1 MFVWFFDPNS
11 IVKILIELE
20 AVDPMAKGSG
30 GSSHRRAQKA
40 RQQSK
45 STSQADENS
54 GTTCHLQKPDH
65 TRAAHLNPQD
75 ESDAAQQI
83 NDKCEPELDRER
95 GMMPQDTEEK
105 NSGVDFEIP
114 KERVMMNKHTI
125 TQEPPEEHGREQ
137 EANVQSLQEENE
149 ALKNEIESI
158 QQTLQESHQAFAHQI
173 VQLSVSHDQENEAA
187 RKALLDKLETTQEL
201 LSTSQDRV
209 RILECQVKEQEE
221 TISTLSSSNNKGLAQ
236 MVSLQNQ
243 ITVRFLQGDRKGLS
257 LLCKTILAN
266 APEPRTES
274 LAHIA
279 KELGYTESSDYVRIN
294 SYVTNISSRF
304 WKRYE

>member
-1 MFVWFFDPNS
+1 
-11 IVKILIELE
+11 
-20 AVDPMAKGSG
+20 MAKGSG

-45 STSQADENS
+45 SISQADENS

-65 TRAAHLNPQD
+65 TRAADLNPQN

-95 GMMPQDTEEK
+95 GMMPQDPEEK

-114 KERVMMNKHTI
+114 KERVMMNEHTI

-173 VQLSVSHDQENEAA
+173 VQLSMSHDQENEAA

-209 RILECQVKEQEE
+209 RILECQVKKQEE

-266 APEPRTES
+266 VPEPRTDS

-279 KELGYTESSDYVRIN
+279 KDLGYTESSDYVRIN

>member
-1 MFVWFFDPNS
+1 
-11 IVKILIELE
+11 
-20 AVDPMAKGSG
+20 MAKGSG

-45 STSQADENS
+45 SISQADENS
-54 GTTCHLQKPDH
+54 GTTCHLQQPDH
-65 TRAAHLNPQD
+65 TRAADLNPQN

-83 NDKCEPELDRER
+83 NDKCEPKLDRER
-95 GMMPQDTEEK
+95 GMMPQDPEEK
-105 NSGVDFEIP
+105 DSGVDFEIP

-173 VQLSVSHDQENEAA
+173 VQLSMSHDQENEAA

-266 APEPRTES
+266 VPEPRTDS

-279 KELGYTESSDYVRIN
+279 KDLGYTESSDYVRIN

>member
-1 MFVWFFDPNS
+1 
-11 IVKILIELE
+11 
-20 AVDPMAKGSG
+20 MAKGSG

-45 STSQADENS
+45 SISQADENS

-65 TRAAHLNPQD
+65 TRAADLNPQN

-83 NDKCEPELDRER
+83 KDKCEPELDRER
-95 GMMPQDTEEK
+95 GMMPQDPEEK

-173 VQLSVSHDQENEAA
+173 VQLSMSHDQENEAA

>member
-1 MFVWFFDPNS
+1 
-11 IVKILIELE
+11 
-20 AVDPMAKGSG
+20 MAKGSG

-45 STSQADENS
+45 SISQADENS
-54 GTTCHLQKPDH
+54 GTTCHLQQPDH
-65 TRAAHLNPQD
+65 TRAADLNPQN

-95 GMMPQDTEEK
+95 GMMPQDPEEK

-149 ALKNEIESI
+149 TLKNEIESI

-173 VQLSVSHDQENEAA
+173 VQLSMSHDQENEAA

-243 ITVRFLQGDRKGLS
+243 IT
-257 LLCKTILAN
+257 TILAN
-266 APEPRTES
+266 VPEPRTDS

-279 KELGYTESSDYVRIN
+279 KDLGYTESSDYSFLEKVRMTVCLAY
-294 SYVTNISSRF
+294 SCTTVACGAS
-304 WKRYE
+304 

>member
-1 MFVWFFDPNS
+1 MWFFDPNS

-45 STSQADENS
+45 SISQADENS

-65 TRAAHLNPQD
+65 TRAADLNPQN

-83 NDKCEPELDRER
+83 NDKCEPELDRES
-95 GMMPQDTEEK
+95 GMMPQDPEEK
-105 NSGVDFEIP
+105 NSGIDFEIP

-173 VQLSVSHDQENEAA
+173 VQLSLSHDQENEAA

-266 APEPRTES
+266 VPEPRTDS

-279 KELGYTESSDYVRIN
+279 KDLGYTESSDYVRIN

>member
-1 MFVWFFDPNS
+1 
-11 IVKILIELE
+11 
-20 AVDPMAKGSG
+20 MAKGSG

-45 STSQADENS
+45 SISQADENS

-65 TRAAHLNPQD
+65 TRAADLNPQN
-75 ESDAAQQI
+75 ESDAGQQI

-95 GMMPQDTEEK
+95 GMMPQDPEEK

-114 KERVMMNKHTI
+114 KERVMMNEHTI

-173 VQLSVSHDQENEAA
+173 VQLSMSHDQENEAA

-266 APEPRTES
+266 VPEPRTDS

-279 KELGYTESSDYVRIN
+279 KDLGYTESSDYVRIN

>member
-1 MFVWFFDPNS
+1 
-11 IVKILIELE
+11 
-20 AVDPMAKGSG
+20 MAKGSG

-114 KERVMMNKHTI
+114 KERVIMNKHTI
-125 TQEPPEEHGREQ
+125 TQVPPEEHGREQ

-173 VQLSVSHDQENEAA
+173 VQLSMSHDQENEAA

-266 APEPRTES
+266 VPEPRTDS

-279 KELGYTESSDYVRIN
+279 KDLGYTESSDYVRIN

>member
-1 MFVWFFDPNS
+1 
-11 IVKILIELE
+11 
-20 AVDPMAKGSG
+20 MAKGSG

-45 STSQADENS
+45 SISQADENS

-65 TRAAHLNPQD
+65 TRAADLNTQN

-95 GMMPQDTEEK
+95 GMMPQDPEEK

-173 VQLSVSHDQENEAA
+173 VQLSMSHDQENEAA

-266 APEPRTES
+266 VPEPRTDS

-279 KELGYTESSDYVRIN
+279 KDLGYTESSDYVRIN